1 MALME
6 EKLANRLGGAPADHT
21 RLSLALWMTTHGTA
35 MVLISKAIPDHLRA
49 ELRSAFTAAVET
61 LIRHA
66 PGLAAQ
72 E

>member
-1 MALME
+1 
-6 EKLANRLGGAPADHT
+6 
-21 RLSLALWMTTHGTA
+21 

-61 LIRHA
+61 LIGHA
-66 PGLAAQ
+66 SGLTAQ